1 MNNIKDLIKSMPYK
15 KKQRNLIIYNNDID
29 ILEFK
34 KKYKL
39 NDWMETKVSISTI
52 LYYGNGYNPPYFNNI
67 ISLYENNLEEVQKI
81 WNMTLYEGYFI
92 ISYKFTTLFKK
103 YIVKSSEHNILV
115 QRKTNIQYQ
124 FPKWRVLDF
133 MIGGT
138 MKGGT
143 TSALRNFYHHPEIS
157 MPNTKINS
165 KSNAYG
171 EIHYFNDIKKNYLKG
186 VDWYKSHFNYSKKM
200 VGDKCPDIMYQDLC
214 LDLLQMLNPH
224 VKIILFLRNPIDRAY
239 SHWKML
245 KYDQI
250 ITMPSF
256 EVCIEDELK
265 HRMGE
270 IRNYYTSFWSHLVQ
284 RGFYYSQ
291 IENMLRYFPRQ
302 NIYITISEKVRK
314 NMDKEYDN
322 IFKFLNV
329 SPYKGDFKEEYVSKV
344 GDTLDPNSKIYKKL
358 KKVFNSDKVKLE
370 KFLGYKTGWW

>member
-1 MNNIKDLIKSMPYK
+1 
-15 KKQRNLIIYNNDID
+15 
-29 ILEFK
+29 
-34 KKYKL
+34 
-39 NDWMETKVSISTI
+39 
-52 LYYGNGYNPPYFNNI
+52 
-67 ISLYENNLEEVQKI
+67 
-81 WNMTLYEGYFI
+81 
-92 ISYKFTTLFKK
+92 
-103 YIVKSSEHNILV
+103 
-115 QRKTNIQYQ
+115 
-124 FPKWRVLDF
+124 
-133 MIGGT
+133 
-138 MKGGT
+138 
-143 TSALRNFYHHPEIS
+143 
-157 MPNTKINS
+157 
-165 KSNAYG
+165 
-171 EIHYFNDIKKNYLKG
+171 
-186 VDWYKSHFNYSKKM
+186 M